1 MCVCVCVCVCLYV
14 TDYGGVSKL
23 MYVSGCI
30 CLSVCLSVCTCVQ
43 VPMRKEDEK
52 MEYKYV
58 KLDKDSTVTEWE
70 EIPNRYF
77 FSKKSGGGNGH
88 CFYFAFVLGHEDV

>member
-1 MCVCVCVCVCLYV
+1 
-14 TDYGGVSKL
+14 
-23 MYVSGCI
+23 
-30 CLSVCLSVCTCVQ
+30 
-43 VPMRKEDEK
+43 MRKEGEK

-77 FSKKSGGGNGH
+77 AFPK
-88 CFYFAFVLGHEDV
+88 YFFRGYAGPRGCMWIIMYVYLCVGERERD

>member
-1 MCVCVCVCVCLYV
+1 
-14 TDYGGVSKL
+14 
-23 MYVSGCI
+23 
-30 CLSVCLSVCTCVQ
+30 
-43 VPMRKEDEK
+43 MRKEDEK